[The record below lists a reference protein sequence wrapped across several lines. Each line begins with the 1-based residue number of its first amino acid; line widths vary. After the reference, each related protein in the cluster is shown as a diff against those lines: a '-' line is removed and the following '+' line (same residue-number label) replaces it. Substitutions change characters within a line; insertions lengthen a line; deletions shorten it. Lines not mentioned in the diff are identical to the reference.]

1 MFNQATTFCFNESEF
16 LSYLIANPSKVVVN
30 ALASHRCSITAT
42 DNGFMS
48 LAWTRRF
55 SPGTSASFHTN
66 DPLALT
72 HVSMRDVNKSCKIN
86 KVQFS
91 KSPKENVSKLN
102 SSGKKPPLI
111 LVYKEE
117 MQLIS
122 QNFHRYFRL

>member
-1 MFNQATTFCFNESEF
+1 MVLCRSLEH
-16 LSYLIANPSKVVVN
+16 V
-30 ALASHRCSITAT
+30 
-42 DNGFMS
+42 GF
-48 LAWTRRF
+48 F
-55 SPGTSASFHTN
+55 PGTSASFHTN

-72 HVSMRDVNKSCKIN
+72 PVSMRDDNKSCKIN

-122 QNFHRYFRL
+122 QNFSQIRSTIIVIHDHIIKVYQ